1 MSEMKYELATADARA
16 IDYEVVRHEQ
26 YGFRCLS
33 PVPTNEAIQQFY
45 DEQYYDLVQEGKR
58 GPDIARLMQ
67 GGEPAEKQRSWQEAT
82 LYADVCDALE
92 SHAPGKRVLEIGC
105 GTGDLLL
112 HLASK
117 GLEVSGVEIAK
128 AAADFASARK
138 LDVQHGSFEDY
149 AKADGM
155 EESLD
160 AVLLMNVLE
169 QTRDPID
176 VIRCCERVLAPGGAL
191 IIRSGNE
198 FNALQEAAC
207 ESLPKRQWWVSTPD
221 QINYFNFES
230 LAKLLEGEGFDV
242 ADSRS
247 DFPMEMFLLMGDDY
261 VDEPGV
267 GKECHDRRVK
277 FEMSLPAETRRHI
290 YRSFAS
296 AGIGRCV
303 FLVATKRA

>member
-1 MSEMKYELATADARA
+1 MSEKEYD
-16 IDYEVVRHEQ
+16 VVREDD
-26 YGFRCLS
+26 YGFRRLS
-33 PVPTNEAIQQFY
+33 PVPSNAAIEEFY

-58 GPDIARLMQ
+58 GPDISRLMQ
-67 GGEPAEKQRSWQEAT
+67 GGAPADAQRSWQEAT
-82 LYADVCDALE
+82 LYADVCDALA

-112 HLASK
+112 HLADADFA
-117 GLEVSGVEIAK
+117 VSGVEIAK
-128 AAADFASARK
+128 AAADFASARD
-138 LDVQHGSFEDY
+138 LDVHHGSFEDY
-149 AKADGM
+149 AKQEGM
-155 EESLD
+155 QESLD

-207 ESLPKRQWWVSTPD
+207 ESLQKRQWWVSTPD
-221 QINYFNFES
+221 QINYFSFES
-230 LAKLLEGEGFDV
+230 LAKLLEGEGFEV
-242 ADSRS
+242 ADSLS

-261 VDEPGV
+261 VDTPGV
-267 GKECHDRRVK
+267 GKECHERRVK
-277 FEMSLPAETRRHI
+277 FEMALSPETRRHI

-296 AGIGRCV
+296 AGIGRCM